1 VIEMQAVITAAG
13 LGTRMLPISKEIPKE
28 MLPIPNNGELK
39 PIIQVIFEQLYD
51 QGVREFIIVVSKS
64 KRVIEDYFTPDY
76 YFLEYLES
84 EGKTKQANSL
94 KNFYKKI
101 EESNIVFLTQYE
113 PKGFGDAVL
122 RTEPYVRD
130 EFLVVAADTIV
141 YDLNIKLMVTNSFL
155 VTEVEDPRPYGVVIA
170 DKDGKVINVEEKPK
184 VPKSNLIIV
193 PYYYFD
199 RRIFQALKE
208 VKFEKELQLTDGIK
222 NLIRKGVNFKAIKVN
237 NVYDLGNFEGYVN
250 YLKGH
255 IK

>member
-1 VIEMQAVITAAG
+1 MQSIITAAG

-28 MLPIPNNGELK
+28 MLPIPSNSELE

-76 YFLEYLES
+76 YFLEYLEN

-94 KNFYKKI
+94 RNFYKKI
-101 EESNIVFLTQYE
+101 EDSNIVFLTQYE

-130 EFLVVAADTIV
+130 EFLVVAADTLV
-141 YDLNIKLMVTNSFL
+141 YDLNIKSMQTNSFF
-155 VTEVEDPRPYGVVIA
+155 VTEVEDPRPYGVVIV
-170 DKDGKVINVEEKPK
+170 DKDRRVIDVEEKPN

-193 PYYYFD
+193 PYYNFD
-199 RRIFQALKE
+199 KGIFHALKE
-208 VKFEKELQLTDGIK
+208 VHFEKELQLTDGIR
-222 NLIRKGVNFKAIKVN
+222 NLIKEGVSFRAIKVD
-237 NVYDLGNFEGYVN
+237 NVYDLGNFEGYAN
-250 YLKGH
+250 YLKVH
-255 IK
+255 IT